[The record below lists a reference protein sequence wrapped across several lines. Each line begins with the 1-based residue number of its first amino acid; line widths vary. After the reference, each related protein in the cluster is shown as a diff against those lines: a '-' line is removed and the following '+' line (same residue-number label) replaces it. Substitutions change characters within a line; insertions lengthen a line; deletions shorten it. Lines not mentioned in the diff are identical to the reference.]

1 MNVKRG
7 DVVLAYVDF
16 VGSAGGKTRPAV
28 VVQAD
33 YYNLRLNE
41 TLIAAI
47 TSNLGQV
54 HETSQLLIEVATLD
68 GTATGLLHDSAV
80 RCERIHCIPQ
90 ADVKRIIGKLST
102 NLMSEV
108 DACLLAAFAIP

>member
-16 VGSAGGKTRPAV
+16 VESAGGKTRPAV

-33 YYNLRLNE
+33 YYNLRLHE

-54 HETSQLLIEVATLD
+54 HEMSQLLIEVATPD

-80 RCERIHCIPQ
+80 SVFIASLRP
-90 ADVKRIIGKLST
+90 
-102 NLMSEV
+102 MSNGSSGNYQP
-108 DACLLAAFAIP
+108 I

>member
-1 MNVKRG
+1 MNVKCG

-47 TSNLGQV
+47 ASNLSQA
-54 HETSQLLIEVATLD
+54 HERSQLLIEAATLD

-90 ADVKRIIGKLST
+90 ADIKRIILKLPP
-102 NLMSEV
+102 NLMSQL
-108 DACLLAAFAIP
+108 DTCLMAAFAIP